1 MREWKARYPKRVR
14 KRTGISAIHVRNFVS
29 VSAVTSSNKP
39 CDCPQ
44 VELATGCHTMCQEET
59 LGGSNDG
66 PDRAFE
72 PQTSSP
78 EHAYGCNLHTPR
90 FSWRRRQRHPVAPCV
105 LRFVKGQVGPLDQ
118 FLAWLTEPKRSRAN
132 AHGQTTA
139 WLVASVREFMRG
151 DRRPNS
157 VRDRKR
163 ARRVGSGKQDDE
175 LLSTVAGGGAGRPDD
190 AVALPGGF
198 MNQRRNLGQRD
209 VPGPMPV
216 GHRKI
221 KHPTRSTSNSAH
233 LQPKPF
239 LHPGR
244 TQGPLPHAIHRGPA
258 ESSAL
263 VPSVV
268 VTSTRPRTT
277 LRWVGLSTAG

>member
-1 MREWKARYPKRVR
+1 MEGSIHRRGLG
-14 KRTGISAIHVRNFVS
+14 KRTGISAIHARNSVS
-29 VSAVTSSNKP
+29 VSAAISQDKP
-39 CDCPQ
+39 CDRAQ
-44 VELATGCHTMCQEET
+44 VELRPGCHTLCQGET
-59 LGGSNDG
+59 LDCSNDG

-78 EHAYGCNLHTPR
+78 EHAFVHNLHTPG

-132 AHGQTTA
+132 THGQTTA
-139 WLVASVREFMRG
+139 WLVASVREFTRG

-157 VRDRKR
+157 GRARKR
-163 ARRVGSGKQDDE
+163 ARRVGSGKQDDK
-175 LLSTVAGGGAGRPDD
+175 LLCTLAGGGAGRPDD

-209 VPGPMPV
+209 VPCPMPV

-221 KHPTRSTSNSAH
+221 KHPTRSTSNTAH

-239 LHPGR
+239 LHPVR
-244 TQGPLPHAIHRGPA
+244 TQGPLPHATA
-258 ESSAL
+258 FES
-263 VPSVV
+263 
-268 VTSTRPRTT
+268 RR
-277 LRWVGLSTAG
+277 